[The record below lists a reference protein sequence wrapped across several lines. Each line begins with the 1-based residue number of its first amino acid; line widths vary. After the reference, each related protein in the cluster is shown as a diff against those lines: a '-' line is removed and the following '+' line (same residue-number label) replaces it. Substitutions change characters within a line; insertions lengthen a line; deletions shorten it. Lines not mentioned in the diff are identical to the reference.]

1 MTRDELEFQISQYL
15 DGTLALAERDAL
27 EDRLGSDADAR
38 ALLAEYRDVDAVL
51 KASVSALPDVRWDRL
66 ADYLS
71 HAVAAAEIDEQQQQ
85 PAAPARGRSA
95 RSYRLADWLR
105 APLAPLAAIAAS
117 VLIVAG
123 IGLALRNPGGTTQ
136 MGRIEDPPLPP
147 AQPIVMVKISPEYRP
162 LQPAGGEPEVAVG
175 PSRTVADSPALARY
189 DLLDRP
195 RRASIASG
203 VTPLPDRSGIIP
215 N

>member
-27 EDRLGSDADAR
+27 EDRLGNDADAR
-38 ALLAEYRDVDAVL
+38 ALLAEYRDVDAAL
-51 KASVSALPDVRWDRL
+51 KASASVLPDVRWDRL

-71 HAVAAAEIDEQQQQ
+71 HAVAAAEIDEQQQ
-85 PAAPARGRSA
+85 PAAPARSRSA

-117 VLIVAG
+117 LLIVAG
-123 IGLALRNPGGTTQ
+123 IGLALRTPDGNTKVVDNQ
-136 MGRIEDPPLPP
+136 IPPPP